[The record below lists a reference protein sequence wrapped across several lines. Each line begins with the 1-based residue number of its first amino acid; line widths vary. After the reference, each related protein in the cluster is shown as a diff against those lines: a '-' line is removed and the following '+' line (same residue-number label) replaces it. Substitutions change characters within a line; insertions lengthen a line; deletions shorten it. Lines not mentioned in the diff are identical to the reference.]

1 MLPGT
6 VDQREL
12 TEMEESVAASPP
24 LELRRPASG
33 PRVQVT
39 TTVPSS
45 LQSPGDR
52 STDSPQVA
60 QVYIGSARVPHNY
73 SDSLTRFYDPAAG
86 PNAPPRA
93 LSAEPPPAHRPHNLI
108 NTGAGFPPGSYPGT
122 PSQTPPPASPANLAQ
137 LQQQQQQQ
145 QQTPQQQQQ
154 RDRVTLTGHAAV
166 APVSGAPLPAH
177 SGSLPASQQQQ
188 QPPAA
193 AGRNLQAATP
203 PSGGAAAAAAQ
214 TQMPPTAGPPAVPP
228 AQSDS
233 LEALLQRYPVMWQ
246 GLLALKNDQAAVQ
259 MHFVHGNPGVAGSSL
274 PSNSD
279 GTTPPLRIAQRMRL
293 EPAQIDGVARK
304 MQMDQEHC
312 MLLALPCGRDRMD
325 VLQQQNN
332 LQTGFITYLQQKQ
345 AAGIVNIAAPG
356 SSQAAYVVHI
366 FPSCEFANENLAR
379 IAPDLMHRVANIQ
392 YLLIV
397 IATV

>member
-1 MLPGT
+1 MP
-6 VDQREL
+6 
-12 TEMEESVAASPP
+12 
-24 LELRRPASG
+24 
-33 PRVQVT
+33 
-39 TTVPSS
+39 
-45 LQSPGDR
+45 
-52 STDSPQVA
+52 
-60 QVYIGSARVPHNY
+60 
-73 SDSLTRFYDPAAG
+73 
-86 PNAPPRA
+86 
-93 LSAEPPPAHRPHNLI
+93 
-108 NTGAGFPPGSYPGT
+108 
-122 PSQTPPPASPANLAQ
+122 
-137 LQQQQQQQ
+137 
-145 QQTPQQQQQ
+145 
-154 RDRVTLTGHAAV
+154 GHAAATTV
-166 APVSGAPLPAH
+166 GAGAIPIQASPLPAH
-177 SGSLPASQQQQ
+177 SGGIPGVIPNTGRNAVVPPISVASGSSTGNTAISLPTQ
-188 QPPAA
+188 QPTA
-193 AGRNLQAATP
+193 
-203 PSGGAAAAAAQ
+203 PS
-214 TQMPPTAGPPAVPP
+214 
-228 AQSDS
+228 QSDS
-233 LEALLQRYPVMWQ
+233 LDQLLQRYPVMWQ

>member
-1 MLPGT
+1 M
-6 VDQREL
+6 
-12 TEMEESVAASPP
+12 
-24 LELRRPASG
+24 
-33 PRVQVT
+33 
-39 TTVPSS
+39 PS
-45 LQSPGDR
+45 
-52 STDSPQVA
+52 
-60 QVYIGSARVPHNY
+60 
-73 SDSLTRFYDPAAG
+73 AG
-86 PNAPPRA
+86 P
-93 LSAEPPPAHRPHNLI
+93 SA
-108 NTGAGFPPGSYPGT
+108 
-122 PSQTPPPASPANLAQ
+122 
-137 LQQQQQQQ
+137 
-145 QQTPQQQQQ
+145 
-154 RDRVTLTGHAAV
+154 
-166 APVSGAPLPAH
+166 
-177 SGSLPASQQQQ
+177 
-188 QPPAA
+188 
-193 AGRNLQAATP
+193 
-203 PSGGAAAAAAQ
+203 
-214 TQMPPTAGPPAVPP
+214 P

>member
-1 MLPGT
+1 MLPGS
-6 VDQREL
+6 VEQREL
-12 TEMEESVAASPP
+12 SEMEETVAASPP
-24 LELRRPASG
+24 LELRRPSSG
-33 PRVQVT
+33 PRPVT
-39 TTVPSS
+39 AVPHS

-60 QVYIGSARVPHNY
+60 QVYIGSARVPY
-73 SDSLTRFYDPAAG
+73 SDSLNTRFYDPAAGG

-93 LSAEPPPAHRPHNLI
+93 LSTEPPPAHRPHNLAPA
-108 NTGAGFPPGSYPGT
+108 TGGFPPGSYPGT
-122 PSQTPPPASPANLAQ
+122 PSQTPPPASPANLSQ
-137 LQQQQQQQ
+137 IQRDQ
-145 QQTPQQQQQ
+145 QQTQQQQQQ
-154 RDRVTLTGHAAV
+154 RDRELQQQRDRVTIPGHTGAA
-166 APVSGAPLPAH
+166 PIPTAPLPAH
-177 SGSLPASQQQQ
+177 SGGMSAVMPQQQSTT
-188 QPPAA
+188 
-193 AGRNLQAATP
+193 GRSMQATTP
-203 PSGGAAAAAAQ
+203 PVGGA
-214 TQMPPTAGPPAVPP
+214 PPT
-228 AQSDS
+228 QSDS

>member
-1 MLPGT
+1 MP
-6 VDQREL
+6 
-12 TEMEESVAASPP
+12 
-24 LELRRPASG
+24 
-33 PRVQVT
+33 
-39 TTVPSS
+39 
-45 LQSPGDR
+45 
-52 STDSPQVA
+52 
-60 QVYIGSARVPHNY
+60 
-73 SDSLTRFYDPAAG
+73 
-86 PNAPPRA
+86 
-93 LSAEPPPAHRPHNLI
+93 
-108 NTGAGFPPGSYPGT
+108 
-122 PSQTPPPASPANLAQ
+122 
-137 LQQQQQQQ
+137 
-145 QQTPQQQQQ
+145 
-154 RDRVTLTGHAAV
+154 GHAGAV
-166 APVSGAPLPAH
+166 PIQASPLPAH
-177 SGSLPASQQQQ
+177 SGGMPGARNLPVGATSAA
-188 QPPAA
+188 PAA
-193 AGRNLQAATP
+193 TAVGGGSAGSSAIVPAAPSSQPTTP
-203 PSGGAAAAAAQ
+203 
-214 TQMPPTAGPPAVPP
+214 
-228 AQSDS
+228 QSDS
-233 LEALLQRYPVMWQ
+233 LDQLLQRYPVMWQ